1 MMGSKKTANTS
12 VSATGAGQM
21 SELKAAVVVDAFS
34 DDPNGLIPTEFLYH
48 PIKIELQQIW
58 RFPAQY
64 GETDNVHFSIKPHT
78 PEPAYPLPPI
88 PLLGPVTED
97 DFPVELSIG
106 GNWLKI
112 SGSYDLSYY
121 VDGPGGIEHSPHVT
135 TFTLDWM
142 PPGGMAPLMPPMFID
157 PEVANN
163 GITEAYISEHEFVE
177 LRIPTYLDRQAF
189 DDGLIFLLETEE
201 SNPFLAAYTHTFV
214 STTEALIVPVPSGL
228 FRQLPNGPR
237 FLRYGLRDRAGNQQS
252 NYSGATPVYINLQA
266 LPSGLQPPE
275 VLAYDYDGLIDR
287 ADARSGVNVRFGAYF
302 DWNPTDE
309 VAVSWNGILLAREP
323 VDGFPK
329 VVPVSWSVLI
339 QNGYLQTQVPV
350 RYFIYRAGVATA
362 VPSPVRRVDADFRV
376 FGVDHDQA
384 PAEYNRH
391 LAKVEIRG
399 AVSDTANHLDF
410 SDSDQCV
417 TATVALPEGPAVGKW
432 LDLYWGD
439 REDPVASYTVKSD
452 DKPGQLV
459 TFTGVPWEIVA
470 ETPNNPAFPVS
481 YRTSNGVN
489 EQLAPNQF
497 VNINIVPPVRFP
509 RPEFAHASTT
519 GWLNCQTDPPI
530 WEGVHVHVNKHAA
543 IAVGDELR
551 LKWQGTWGFA
561 GDRPIAETSEVFKE
575 DWLDVD
581 ESQGYHVF
589 VVPYIPYVQP
599 MKNEAGAYAEFT
611 VWRNG
616 TRIGSSSIRYV
627 KIDRRYSTSD
637 PVFCGPNGNGPD

>member
-1 MMGSKKTANTS
+1 MRRLKKPANGSVADS
-12 VSATGAGQM
+12 GAR
-21 SELKAAVVVDAFS
+21 SKFELKAAVVMDAFP

-48 PIKIELQQIW
+48 PIKIQLQQIW
-58 RFPAQY
+58 RFPAEA

-88 PLLGPVTED
+88 PLEGPVTED
-97 DFPVELSIG
+97 HFPVELSIG

-135 TFTLDWM
+135 TFTLDWI
-142 PPGGMAPLMPPMFID
+142 PPGGTAPLMPPMFID
-157 PEVANN
+157 PEVAND
-163 GITEAYISEHEFVE
+163 GITEAYISKHECVE
-177 LRIPTYLDRQAF
+177 LRIPRFMDRQAF
-189 DDGLIFLLETEE
+189 DDVLIFLLLSED

-214 STTEALIVPVPSGL
+214 TTTEALIVCVPSEL

-237 FLRYGLRDRAGNQQS
+237 YLRYGIRDRAGNQQS
-252 NYSGATPVYINLQA
+252 NYSGATPVYIDLQA

-275 VLAYDYDGLIDR
+275 VLAYEYDGLIDR
-287 ADARSGVNVRFGAYF
+287 ADARSGVNLRFDAYF
-302 DWNPTDE
+302 DWKPTDE

-339 QNGYLQTQVPV
+339 QNGYLQTQFPV

-417 TATVALPEGPAVGKW
+417 TATVVLPEGPAVGKW

-439 REDPVASYTVKSD
+439 REDPVASYTVKPD

-459 TFTGVPWEIVA
+459 TFTGIPWKIVA
-470 ETPNNPAFPVS
+470 ETPNNPTFPVS

-489 EQLAPNQF
+489 EQLAPSQS
-497 VNINIVPPVRFP
+497 VNIHIVPPVKFP
-509 RPEFAHASTT
+509 RLQFPHAIE
-519 GWLNCQTDPPI
+519 GWLNCQTVPSI
-530 WEGVHVHVNKHAA
+530 WEGVHVRVDKHTA
-543 IAVGDELR
+543 IEVDDELR
-551 LKWQGTWGFA
+551 MKWQGTLGFA
-561 GDRPIAETSEVFKE
+561 GDRPIDTTTEVFTE
-575 DWLDVD
+575 HWSAAD
-581 ESQGYHVF
+581 EIQGYHDF

-599 MKNEAGAYAEFT
+599 MKDQAGASAEFT
-611 VWRNG
+611 VWRNK
-616 TRIGSSSIRYV
+616 TRIGSSAIRYV
-627 KIDRRYSTSD
+627 KIDRRLSAPG